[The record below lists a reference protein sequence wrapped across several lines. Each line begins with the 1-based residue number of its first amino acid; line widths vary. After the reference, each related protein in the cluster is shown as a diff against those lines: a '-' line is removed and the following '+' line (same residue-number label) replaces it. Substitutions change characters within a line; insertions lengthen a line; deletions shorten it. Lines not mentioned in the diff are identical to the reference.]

1 MLDSNKS
8 KKILK
13 WKAQY
18 NLEQSINLTSI
29 WFKKFM
35 DKENQDILLVT
46 QDQIRDYLNL

>member
-18 NLEQSINLTSI
+18 DLEQSINLTSF
-29 WFKKFM
+29 WFKQFI
-35 DKENQDILLVT
+35 NPGS
-46 QDQIRDYLNL
+46 N